1 MLKTNLLIISIAL
14 TLVGCGEESPS
25 INSISNKEVD
35 NFEKPLQI
43 EILKAINKARSE
55 ARDCHD
61 GLGLVRASQPL
72 SLNDELYASAYEH
85 SNDLAQSNT
94 FSHKGSG
101 TEYDITGY
109 NKGRESLF
117 YERIEAHGYTNY
129 KIVGENIAGGQQS
142 IDEVMKAWLNSPK
155 HCANIMNPQYK
166 EVGIAIVTN
175 PDSEYGI
182 YWTQNFGG

>member
-1 MLKTNLLIISIAL
+1 MLLMISMVFL
-14 TLVGCGEESPS
+14 FVGCGEQSPS
-25 INSISNKEVD
+25 KTYNKSIDNS
-35 NFEKPLQI
+35 EKPLQT
-43 EILKAINKARSE
+43 EILKAINQARSQ

-61 GLGLVRASQPL
+61 GLGLVEPSKPL
-72 SLNDELYASAYEH
+72 SLNGKLYNSAYEH

-94 FSHKGSG
+94 FSHNGSG

-117 YERIEAHGYTNY
+117 YERIESKGYVNY
-129 KIVGENIAGGQQS
+129 TIVGENIAGGQS
-142 IDEVMKAWLNSPK
+142 SVDEVMKAWLNSPD
-155 HCANIMNPQYK
+155 HCANIMNPRYK

-175 PDSEYGI
+175 PNSTYGI

>member
-1 MLKTNLLIISIAL
+1 MLKTILFAVSMALIF
-14 TLVGCGEESPS
+14 VGCGEESPS
-25 INSISNKEVD
+25 IIPNKEVD

-43 EILKAINKARSE
+43 EILKAINEARSKV
-55 ARDCHD
+55 RDCHD
-61 GLGLVRASQPL
+61 GLGLVGPSKPL
-72 SLNDELYASAYEH
+72 SLNDELYSSAYEH

-109 NKGRESLF
+109 NLGRESLF

-142 IDEVMKAWLNSPK
+142 IDEVMRAWLNSPK

-175 PDSEYGI
+175 PNSEYGI

>member
-1 MLKTNLLIISIAL
+1 MLKTTLLVISIAL
-14 TLVGCGEESPS
+14 TLIGCGEQSPS
-25 INSISNKEVD
+25 IISNKKVD
-35 NFEKPLQI
+35 NIEKPLQV
-43 EILKAINKARSE
+43 EILKAINIARSE

-61 GLGLVRASQPL
+61 GLGLIGPSRPL
-72 SLNDELYASAYEH
+72 SLNDELYTSAYEH

-109 NKGRESLF
+109 NLGRESLF
-117 YERIEAHGYTNY
+117 YERIEAHGYVNY

-155 HCANIMNPQYK
+155 HCANIMNPRYK
-166 EVGIAIVTN
+166 EVGIAIVTKS
-175 PDSEYGI
+175 DSEYGI